1 MTLDRNRKHSAV
13 ILRGKEKSPKRVR
26 TMRKKEKIK
35 GSEGESE
42 PKEKAGESEWVLYEE
57 GSEKNAVLSNQSEE
71 REDSSSSKLRHIID
85 LRSTQLSKTASATTK
100 IKTSQV
106 VTLFFLRNF
115 ERLKFRESSHEL
127 ELYFFG
133 WCHARRHATTCAP
146 NSYNSSLSLSHID

>member
-1 MTLDRNRKHSAV
+1 MTLDRNRKYSEV
-13 ILRGKEKSPKRVR
+13 IMRRKEKSPKRVR

-42 PKEKAGESEWVLYEE
+42 PKEKAGE
-57 GSEKNAVLSNQSEE
+57 SNQSEE

-115 ERLKFRESSHEL
+115 ERLKFRELSHEL